1 MYLFIKQLPVRQF
14 SYNLCKSGYI
24 NNRCFYFGTNNKIAN
39 FAAFFVDRG
48 VMIRMMFQKEYES
61 IRVLLYFFMLNYF
74 GVSDNLLTHTH
85 THTHTHSFLNSQK
98 DNVMMVSCTRV
109 RDTIMY
115 ARGYCSFLL
124 LFYLFKNYCFLIQ
137 YLFFNQLGK

>member
-1 MYLFIKQLPVRQF
+1 MQTKNNFSSSVSFNIFYLAEP
-14 SYNLCKSGYI
+14 NKS
-24 NNRCFYFGTNNKIAN
+24 
-39 FAAFFVDRG
+39 V
-48 VMIRMMFQKEYES
+48 
-61 IRVLLYFFMLNYF
+61 
-74 GVSDNLLTHTH
+74 

-109 RDTIMY
+109 HDTIMY